1 MTLRAHVEAIYA
13 SIASLL
19 GTHDVQDVHTR
30 LERELRHVVPQWS
43 DHLPDCPGWYWYKP
57 PGIGE
62 PQLLLVSHG
71 RIDTK
76 LMADLGAAVSV
87 VTIAEIYADFLDA
100 LLIDTADRPLL
111 KDVESLGVAVAVA
124 DIVMEST
131 RQNIDVASAAL
142 TMAEALDKRRSKSQE
157 SVRGTGYR
165 QADGREQS

>member
-19 GTHDVQDVHTR
+19 GTHDVQVVHTR

-57 PGIGE
+57 PGISE

-76 LMADLGAAVSV
+76 LMADLGPPNNLVDVQRIKGQWAG
-87 VTIAEIYADFLDA
+87 
-100 LLIDTADRPLL
+100 PLL
-111 KDVESLGVAVAVA
+111 PPD
-124 DIVMEST
+124 
-131 RQNIDVASAAL
+131 
-142 TMAEALDKRRSKSQE
+142 
-157 SVRGTGYR
+157 
-165 QADGREQS
+165 